1 MWWKEN
7 RIVNKYV
14 VFGIDG
20 AHWMSP
26 LNWKT
31 TVALIIVWI
40 SVHLLRIT
48 SLTLV
53 YPKSILNLEKVE
65 HILYSNYW
73 NEKERESYVILVF
86 QILFTFSQSHE
97 HWTVFLRFTCR
108 QTTIIGLTREAKKN
122 NNVPSKNK
130 PTHRQTD
137 DTHIHAEL
145 IWLANILLFDLTW
158 QKYCDSSQI
167 IYIHTYKNPQINCR
181 YLWLRI

>member
-1 MWWKEN
+1 MERKSHCQQIRCFWHWWSTLDEPIKLKN
-7 RIVNKYV
+7 NS
-14 VFGIDG
+14 GINHCLDFC
-20 AHWMSP
+20 SSSTYYIT
-26 LNWKT
+26 N
-31 TVALIIVWI
+31 I
-40 SVHLLRIT
+40 SVSKINFKFRESWAYFVFKLLER
-48 SLTLV
+48 
-53 YPKSILNLEKVE
+53 ER
-65 HILYSNYW
+65 
-73 NEKERESYVILVF
+73 ERESYVILVF